1 MEEKIFNG
9 LPTLSLLPLA
19 ETQFKVVD
27 KISITIPR
35 RGIYEDLQPKVFSEG
50 DGGFDIVNDANIIYL
65 PSITKV
71 LLATNKYPTLK
82 QNQVFTPFSFE
93 FTDDEVKIQ
102 GSILEI
108 IKIKG
113 V

>member
-9 LPTLSLLPLA
+9 LPTLSLMPLA

-27 KISITIPR
+27 EISISIPR
-35 RGIYEDLQPKVFSEG
+35 RGIYEDLQPKVFSEK
-50 DGGFDIVNDANIIYL
+50 DGGFDILNDGNIVYL

-71 LLATNKYPTLK
+71 LLATNKYPKLK
-82 QNQVFTPFSFE
+82 QNQVFTPLYFG
-93 FTDDEVKIQ
+93 FTEDEVQIQ

-108 IKIKG
+108 IKVKG